1 MEIKKI
7 LIIGGGFGGV
17 RTALDLDKRKIPNA
31 SIALV
36 SDRPHF
42 EYHPA
47 LYRVVTGRSPL
58 EVCIPLRDVFE
69 GKEVA
74 VAQDRIVGIDL
85 AGKTVEGF
93 SGTYYK
99 YDFLVLALGSETEYF
114 DIPGLPELSFG
125 FKSINEA
132 LRLKRHLQELFE
144 GMAKEDHG
152 DKVKSASFIVI
163 GGGASGV
170 ELAGDLAVYAAKLA
184 ENHKIDPSL
193 VTIDLVERAPRLLPS
208 MPKELSATV
217 TLKLR
222 SLGVNIFVNRAV
234 VKEEVEAVHLKDMEM
249 KTKTVIWT
257 AGVKPH
263 HLYSKNN
270 GMPLDENGGGAVDDH
285 LQIKGHPGV
294 FVIGDA
300 AATKYSGMA
309 QTAIR
314 DGGYVAEF
322 IASKILKKNIAPYKP
337 VKPLY
342 AFPVGP
348 GWAAILIRKI
358 KIYGRLGWWMR
369 RFVDLNFFSTI
380 LPFRKALLAFQ
391 NRKTLCESCMICS
404 LEGGENR
411 NV

>member
-170 ELAGDLAVYAAKLA
+170 ELADF
-184 ENHKIDPSL
+184 
-193 VTIDLVERAPRLLPS
+193 
-208 MPKELSATV
+208 
-217 TLKLR
+217 TL
-222 SLGVNIFVNRAV
+222 
-234 VKEEVEAVHLKDMEM
+234 
-249 KTKTVIWT
+249 
-257 AGVKPH
+257 
-263 HLYSKNN
+263 
-270 GMPLDENGGGAVDDH
+270 
-285 LQIKGHPGV
+285 
-294 FVIGDA
+294 
-300 AATKYSGMA
+300 
-309 QTAIR
+309 
-314 DGGYVAEF
+314 
-322 IASKILKKNIAPYKP
+322 
-337 VKPLY
+337 
-342 AFPVGP
+342 
-348 GWAAILIRKI
+348 
-358 KIYGRLGWWMR
+358 
-369 RFVDLNFFSTI
+369 
-380 LPFRKALLAFQ
+380 
-391 NRKTLCESCMICS
+391 
-404 LEGGENR
+404 
-411 NV
+411 